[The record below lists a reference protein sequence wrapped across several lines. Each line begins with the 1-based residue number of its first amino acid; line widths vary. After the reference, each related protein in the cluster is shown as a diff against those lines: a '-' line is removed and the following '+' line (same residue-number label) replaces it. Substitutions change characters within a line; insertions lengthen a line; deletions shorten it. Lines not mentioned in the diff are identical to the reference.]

1 MFRIKFIFKLGYKKS
16 NQPTQEASLE
26 GKKKNFLYLF
36 NLFKLLDIEFLI
48 FCNIIL

>member
-26 GKKKNFLYLF
+26 EKNLT
-36 NLFKLLDIEFLI
+36 LLIPSYPIIWLRRRLGFPLI
-48 FCNIIL
+48 N